1 MSVQDIRPDKG
12 IKVKIG
18 GEDHV
23 FRFTMSALATLAEKY
38 GSIAEA
44 LKLFEGLEERGMG
57 LQDLVGMAELFAV
70 ALQHEGAD
78 MTAQKIMDTID
89 VGEAVDLIAPLM
101 ASYIQAMGQ
110 TPKAKVEENEN
121 PPKA

>member
-1 MSVQDIRPDKG
+1 MSVQDVRPDKG
-12 IKVKIG
+12 VKVKIG

-38 GSIAEA
+38 GSIGEA

-57 LQDLVGMAELFAV
+57 LKDLVSMAELFAV
-70 ALQHEGAD
+70 ALQHED
-78 MTAQKIMDTID
+78 KSIDAQQIMDTID
-89 VGEAVDLIAPLM
+89 VGEAVELIAPLM
-101 ASYIQAMGQ
+101 SAYIQAMGQ
-110 TPKAKVEENEN
+110 PAKKSEGGEN